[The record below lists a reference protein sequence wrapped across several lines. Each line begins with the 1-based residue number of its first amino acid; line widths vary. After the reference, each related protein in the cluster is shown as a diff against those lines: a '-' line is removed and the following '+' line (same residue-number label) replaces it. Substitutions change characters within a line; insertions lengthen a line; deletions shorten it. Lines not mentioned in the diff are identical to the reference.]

1 MKNTNQSLN
10 DKLKSILTDDT
21 NFFDMMEN
29 LIAFKKEYES
39 SEFFK
44 RTKMSFEDIVK
55 YAKLYFL
62 INPAIL
68 IDKLADLI
76 AGLDVEKLTGILE
89 GTGEL
94 LEKNNKDTL
103 IQIKEFKD
111 LGGAE
116 IAAKEKIVNNNKN
129 NIN

>member
-44 RTKMSFEDIVK
+44 RTKMSFEDVVK

-68 IDKLADLI
+68 MDKLADLI
-76 AGLDVEKLTGILE
+76 AGLDVERLTGVLE
-89 GTGEL
+89 GTGDL

-103 IQIKEFKD
+103 AQIKEFKD

-116 IAAKEKIVNNNKN
+116 IAAKEKVINNNKN

>member
-39 SEFFK
+39 SDFFK
-44 RTKMSFEDIVK
+44 KTKMSFEDVVK

-68 IDKLADLI
+68 MDKLADLI

-103 IQIKEFKD
+103 VQIKEFKD

-116 IAAKEKIVNNNKN
+116 IAAKEKIINNNKN